1 MFFLRERMGS
11 HSFQEEM
18 RGNQSSL
25 TEVRAL
31 VELKRQL
38 ALYMVHSILK
48 KIITLEKHSFRQNKK
63 YTHI

>member
-1 MFFLRERMGS
+1 MGS
-11 HSFQEEM
+11 HSFQEER
-18 RGNQSSL
+18 RGSQSSQ
-25 TEVRAL
+25 TELRTL

-63 YTHI
+63 FTHI